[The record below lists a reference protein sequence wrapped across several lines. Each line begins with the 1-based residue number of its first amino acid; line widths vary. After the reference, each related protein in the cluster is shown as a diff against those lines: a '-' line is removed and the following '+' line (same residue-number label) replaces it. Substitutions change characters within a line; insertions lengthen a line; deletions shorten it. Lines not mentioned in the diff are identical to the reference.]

1 MKKVKLFISFLLF
14 LLFASSQSQV
24 KAEGSSKAQDIPVYK
39 KVTHLGTRTTEANV
53 SVSLDG
59 DNLAVSI
66 SKYVGNV
73 NVAIIDATGCV
84 VASRTFAV
92 DGNGS
97 DNLGLSSLEKG
108 FYSLTIEL
116 DDVVYCGTF
125 DI

>member
-1 MKKVKLFISFLLF
+1 MKKFKMFISFLLF
-14 LLFASSQSQV
+14 LLFTSIQV
-24 KAEGSSKAQDIPVYK
+24 KAGDAPKAQDIPVYK
-39 KVTHLGTRTTEANV
+39 KVSHLGTRTTEANV

>member
-1 MKKVKLFISFLLF
+1 MKKLKMFISFLLF
-14 LLFASSQSQV
+14 LLFTSIQV
-24 KAEGSSKAQDIPVYK
+24 KAGDAPKAQDIPVYK